1 MDFIASEKVFLDIFF
16 AICEEHFSST
26 YCSDAVRDLFTSMF
40 ASINEPHVNS
50 TWTCQRL
57 AMCPYLINNDTLN
70 PFLDEVL
77 QGKPATVNTT
87 TAPAN
92 RSTYQVLHMTDIHI
106 DFQYQEV
113 MIEVFA

>member
-1 MDFIASEKVFLDIFF
+1 
-16 AICEEHFSST
+16 
-26 YCSDAVRDLFTSMF
+26 MF
-40 ASINEPHVNS
+40 AAINEPHVNS

-70 PFLDEVL
+70 PFVADVL
-77 QGKPATVNTT
+77 QGKPDASNTT
-87 TAPAN
+87 AASSN

-113 MIEVFA
+113 WLFKKNEIT